1 MFLSNFNRL
10 QKASLQCRRFLR
22 ARECA
27 MLKLP
32 KRGGNDLPCTH
43 PTGPLRVTIST
54 IPNLPLSLIKDGGH
68 NNTNTNKVSPP
79 KIRLAIKKQEQMR
92 SPALIHLFKFFLYNV
107 LYSFINLTILG
118 FLHSVEIA
126 FFLFSLFYSF
136 PFYVCICASVF
147 LLTCNLIL
155 FNADVNCLPGSASP
169 HGYSR
174 QPVL

>member
-22 ARECA
+22 ARKCA

-32 KRGGNDLPCTH
+32 KRGGNNLPCTH
-43 PTGPLRVTIST
+43 PKGRVTIST
-54 IPNLPLSLIKDGGH
+54 IHNLPLSLIKDGGH

-92 SPALIHLFKFFLYNV
+92 SPALIHLFKFFLHNV
-107 LYSFINLTILG
+107 LYSIMNLTISG

-155 FNADVNCLPGSASP
+155 FNADVNCITGSASP
-169 HGYSR
+169 LGYSR
-174 QPVL
+174 EPEL

>member
-1 MFLSNFNRL
+1 MQAFSSGTRM
-10 QKASLQCRRFLR
+10 RHVETPEER
-22 ARECA
+22 
-27 MLKLP
+27 
-32 KRGGNDLPCTH
+32 RGGNDLPCTYPKGYYFYHH
-43 PTGPLRVTIST
+43 PQSSSVINQRWRLQQYEHEQGFATQ
-54 IPNLPLSLIKDGGH
+54 
-68 NNTNTNKVSPP
+68 NTPGYQKAGTNAKPRDDS
-79 KIRLAIKKQEQMR
+79 
-92 SPALIHLFKFFLYNV
+92 ALIHLFKFFLYNV

-136 PFYVCICASVF
+136 SSYARFLCVHCASVF

-155 FNADVNCLPGSASP
+155 FNTDVNWLPGSASP